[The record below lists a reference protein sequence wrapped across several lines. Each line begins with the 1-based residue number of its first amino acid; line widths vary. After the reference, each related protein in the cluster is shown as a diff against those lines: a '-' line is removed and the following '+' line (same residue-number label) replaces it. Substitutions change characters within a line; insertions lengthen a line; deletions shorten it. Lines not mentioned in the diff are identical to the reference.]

1 MPDYVELRA
10 ESWGLTASV
19 SRRPAAS
26 VRGTAG
32 LEPPGVMPGTASCPS
47 CFAPAATSVASPCL
61 QSLRTHRALSV
72 TETGVAPA
80 LLALLRSLGRKEGRA
95 VWTPATP
102 CPVLRSRSLLRHEP
116 REGCVVGAQGSSRL
130 RASSAPQED
139 LVGKR
144 VQGPSPQ
151 APCHSQETSPPRESQ
166 VSRWKCPELCLSPQS
181 ASVPA
186 SSAESKLP
194 RTRCHCPEAF
204 RTLPFVTFV
213 GVFCPAPH
221 ALAHAPFSAM

>member
-1 MPDYVELRA
+1 MVPDYVALRA
-10 ESWGLTASV
+10 ESWGLAASV

-166 VSRWKCPELCLSPQS
+166 VSRWNVQSPVCLHSLPQSQRAQQSRSFPGPVAIVLKPLGRSRLSP
-181 ASVPA
+181 
-186 SSAESKLP
+186 L
-194 RTRCHCPEAF
+194 
-204 RTLPFVTFV
+204 
-213 GVFCPAPH
+213 
-221 ALAHAPFSAM
+221 